1 MVQQPVA
8 AALPFGELIPG
19 SVNHTIQNEMAN
31 TKSKYKKRLRLYY
44 HLLVSMKKKIKLS
57 LEMKINHRLIQNTN
71 STSIKVTVKIPKYY
85 QS

>member
-31 TKSKYKKRLRLYY
+31 TKSKYEKRLRLYY
-44 HLLVSMKKKIKLS
+44 HLLVSMKKKNQTISRNENKS
-57 LEMKINHRLIQNTN
+57 QINTKH
-71 STSIKVTVKIPKYY
+71 K
-85 QS
+85 